1 VIYQMVSLTYTKQVI
16 IFSTWC
22 KIMIYFN
29 FLLMGVIHVLSVGII
44 ADDVKLLLSI
54 IKHFKFSNCKIIA
67 YVALMKLPDR

>member
-1 VIYQMVSLTYTKQVI
+1 
-16 IFSTWC
+16 
-22 KIMIYFN
+22 MIYFN